1 MKKKSLSVK
10 KKNHNLILKH
20 LNDKKIL
27 EVFKEFEKSIDVNS
41 KYAAAISGGPDSL
54 ALAYF
59 CKCISII
66 YKTKIKYFLVDHK
79 LRTHSTREAKNVLKI
94 LNKIRI
100 KCKILTWKGKK
111 PISNIQSIARENR
124 YNLITNECK
133 KSNIQFLLL
142 GHHIDDLYENFL
154 LRLLRGSGLKGLV
167 SMDKIS
173 QTDYNNIG
181 IIRPLI
187 DIKKIDLKKISK
199 KVFNFFVEDPSN
211 LDENFKRI
219 RIRKLINTLEDEG
232 LDKNK
237 LRITINNLKY
247 ANNAINFYYKN
258 NLRKNS
264 TYFKEKNTVIL
275 NKSFFS
281 QPNEIIFRSFAD
293 VLKKITKKHYPPRGK
308 SLIAVIMGI
317 KSGKL
322 KKTTLG
328 GCIIKKI
335 SETVVVFPER
345 S

>member
-1 MKKKSLSVK
+1 MLVTASLSV
-10 KKNHNLILKH
+10 NPSASALL
-20 LNDKKIL
+20 
-27 EVFKEFEKSIDVNS
+27 
-41 KYAAAISGGPDSL
+41 ISGAVSL
-54 ALAYF
+54 ARPYRSA
-59 CKCISII
+59 I
-66 YKTKIKYFLVDHK
+66 
-79 LRTHSTREAKNVLKI
+79 
-94 LNKIRI
+94 
-100 KCKILTWKGKK
+100 
-111 PISNIQSIARENR
+111 
-124 YNLITNECK
+124 
-133 KSNIQFLLL
+133 
-142 GHHIDDLYENFL
+142 NFSEQN
-154 LRLLRGSGLKGLV
+154 G
-167 SMDKIS
+167 DC
-173 QTDYNNIG
+173 
-181 IIRPLI
+181 
-187 DIKKIDLKKISK
+187 KISK
-199 KVFNFFVEDPSN
+199 IVFNYFVEDPSN
-211 LDENFKRI
+211 IDENFKRI